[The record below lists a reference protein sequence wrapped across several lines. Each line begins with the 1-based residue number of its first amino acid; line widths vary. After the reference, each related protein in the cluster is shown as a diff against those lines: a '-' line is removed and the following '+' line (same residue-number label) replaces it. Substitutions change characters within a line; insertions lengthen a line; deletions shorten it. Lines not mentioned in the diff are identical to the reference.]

1 MRHRVAGRKF
11 DRPTGM
17 RLSMYRNLLVS
28 LIAHERIQT
37 TEAKA
42 KEIQPMIEHLVRI
55 AHADNAQN
63 RRLATSTVSNSAAV
77 QKLFTVIGPRFTE
90 RQGGYTRIFKLGVR
104 LGDGASMALIEFLP
118 E

>member
-17 RLSMYRNLLVS
+17 RIAMFRNLMIS

-42 KEIQPMIEHLVRI
+42 KEIQGQIEHLVRVAGVDNPHNRTI
-55 AHADNAQN
+55 ATKTIA
-63 RRLATSTVSNSAAV
+63 NSAAV
-77 QKLFTVIGPRFTE
+77 QKLFTVIGPRFNE
-90 RQGGYTRIFKLGVR
+90 RQGGYTRIFKLGTR
-104 LGDGASMALIEFLP
+104 LGDGASLAIIEFLP

>member
-11 DRPTGM
+11 DLPTG
-17 RLSMYRNLLVS
+17 RRIALFRNLMVS

-42 KEIQPMIEHLVRI
+42 KEIQGMIEHLVRV
-55 AHADNAQN
+55 AGQDNPHN
-63 RRLATSTVSNSAAV
+63 RTLVTKKVANTAAV

-90 RQGGYTRIFKLGVR
+90 RQGGYTRIFKVGRR
-104 LGDGASMALIEFLP
+104 LGDGADLALIEFLP